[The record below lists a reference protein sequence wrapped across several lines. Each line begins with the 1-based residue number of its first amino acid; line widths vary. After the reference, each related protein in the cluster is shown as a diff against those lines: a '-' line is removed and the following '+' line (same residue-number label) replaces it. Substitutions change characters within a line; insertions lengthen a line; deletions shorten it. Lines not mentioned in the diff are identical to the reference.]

1 MEDLISVI
9 EDFPS
14 RLKKFNDGKGIPM
27 KVRFSPE
34 THIIRDEIQAFSAIF
49 YCLILI
55 LGRQKPTIWPK
66 NAFPAITWSKY
77 SFHES
82 LMEFL
87 SITKSDILGESIL
100 GG

>member
-55 LGRQKPTIWPK
+55 LGRQNQLFGQKM
-66 NAFPAITWSKY
+66 
-77 SFHES
+77 
-82 LMEFL
+82 LFL
-87 SITKSDILGESIL
+87 QLHGLNILFTKA
-100 GG
+100 